1 MEKKIELIKKHKIKK
16 NDLVLVISGKSK
28 QKQGKVLQ
36 VVKDTNRVII
46 EGLNMVA
53 RHTKPSASNPN
64 GGIIRK
70 EAAIHISNVM
80 LIDPK
85 SGKPTRVGRK
95 LNGEGKLVRFAKIS
109 GEEIK

>member
-1 MEKKIELIKKHKIKK
+1 MEKKIEVIKKHKIKK
-16 NDLVLVISGKSK
+16 DDLVVVISGKSK
-28 QKQGKVLQ
+28 QKQGKVLK

-46 EGLNMVA
+46 EGLNLVS
-53 RHTKPSASNPN
+53 RHTKPSASSPN
-64 GGIIRK
+64 GGIIKK

-95 LNGEGKLVRFAKIS
+95 VNEAGKIIRFAKIS

>member
-1 MEKKIELIKKHKIKK
+1 MEKRIEAIKKPKIKK
-16 NDLVLVISGKSK
+16 DDLVLVISGKSK

-36 VVKDTNRVII
+36 VIKETNRVII
-46 EGLNMVA
+46 EGLNLVS
-53 RHTKPSASNPN
+53 RHTKPSASSPN
-64 GGIIRK
+64 GGIIKK

-95 LNGEGKLVRFAKIS
+95 ENAAGKMVRYAKTT

>member
-1 MEKKIELIKKHKIKK
+1 MEKKIDAIKKHKIKK
-16 NDLVLVISGKSK
+16 DDLVVVISGKSK
-28 QKQGKVLQ
+28 EKQGKVLQ
-36 VVKDTNRVII
+36 VVKETNRVIV
-46 EGLNMVA
+46 EGLNMVS

-70 EAAIHISNVM
+70 EAGIHISNVM

-95 LNGEGKLVRFAKIS
+95 LNAEGKLVRFAKIS